1 MRRMLIALVLV
12 AGGGLYSPGGAAP
25 GLEASPFVTTGF
37 TVMRKGPGASWP
49 LLSVIPPSARVQV
62 SQCSTYWT
70 PGWCEVSYGGL
81 TGSVRS
87 ARLRI
92 ASARKGKADA
102 QAREP
107 RFLIAAETEYGRAA
121 ATLTAASQRLARLRR
136 SEARQSQKA
145 LATTG
150 SWVEPRPLWRETVS
164 AQRQLGSARVREQR
178 ARAQLDNAEER
189 ASAAASA
196 LGRGRNPASWA
207 SWWRW

>member
-1 MRRMLIALVLV
+1 
-12 AGGGLYSPGGAAP
+12 
-25 GLEASPFVTTGF
+25 
-37 TVMRKGPGASWP
+37 MRKGPGASWP
-49 LLSVIPPSARVQV
+49 LLSVIPPSTRVQV

-87 ARLRI
+87 SRLRI
-92 ASARKGKADA
+92 ASARK
-102 QAREP
+102 ARAGGFARGP
-107 RFLIAAETEYGRAA
+107 RYLIAAETQYGRAA
-121 ATLTAASQRLARLRR
+121 ASLKAADQKLARLRR
-136 SEARQSQKA
+136 LAARQNQKA

-150 SWVEPRPLWRETVS
+150 SWIEPGALLRETTS
-164 AQRQLGSARVREQR
+164 AQQQLGSARVREQR

-189 ASAAASA
+189 ASAASSA